1 MRIIETCPAFS
12 FAPDAPLAQERLGAA
27 CVSDPLH
34 AIVGSWLGPVVQPL
48 TSLGEPAARPVSVV
62 GCDDSG
68 WR

>member
-12 FAPDAPLAQERLGAA
+12 APVAPLAQERLGAA

-34 AIVGSWLGPVVQPL
+34 AIAGSWLGPVVQP
-48 TSLGEPAARPVSVV
+48 PASVGGPAPRPMTVV